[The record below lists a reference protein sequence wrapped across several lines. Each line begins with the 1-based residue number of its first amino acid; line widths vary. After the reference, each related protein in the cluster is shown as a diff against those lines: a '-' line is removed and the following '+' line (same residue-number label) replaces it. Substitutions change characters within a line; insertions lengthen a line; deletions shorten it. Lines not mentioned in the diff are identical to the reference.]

1 MHNDRNWS
9 SFVIPMKI
17 EKLVGS
23 IIDDLDFKE
32 IILLKIAATIG
43 NIFDLDK
50 LYKLSPINSYT
61 LDDMY
66 MIMQRMEVTRFDN
79 KG

>member
-1 MHNDRNWS
+1 MHTDRDWS
-9 SFVIPMKI
+9 NFVIPMKI
-17 EKLVGS
+17 EKLVGAM
-23 IIDDLDFKE
+23 IDDLEFKD

-50 LYKLSPINSYT
+50 LYKLSPFNFFT

-66 MIMQRMEVTRFDN
+66 SILVRMEVN
-79 KG
+79 K

>member
-1 MHNDRNWS
+1 MHNDRDWS
-9 SFVIPMKI
+9 NFVIPMKM
-17 EKLVGS
+17 EKIIGAL
-23 IIDDLDFKE
+23 IDDLDFRD

-50 LYKLSPINSYT
+50 LYKLNPFNFFT

-66 MIMQRMEVTRFDN
+66 SILVRMEVN
-79 KG
+79 